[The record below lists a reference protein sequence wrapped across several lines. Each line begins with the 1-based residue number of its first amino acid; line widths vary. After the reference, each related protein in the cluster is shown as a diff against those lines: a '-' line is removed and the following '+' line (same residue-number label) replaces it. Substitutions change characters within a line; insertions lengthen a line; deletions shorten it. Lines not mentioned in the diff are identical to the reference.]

1 MFHYLE
7 RVSHLEDYVWNSTR
21 RLVLIVRYVGGKG
34 GKEGGKEG
42 GKRRQRRLLIG
53 GGGGKSSN
61 SIGQ

>member
-7 RVSHLEDYVWNSTR
+7 RVSYLEDYVWNSLA

-42 GKRRQRRLLIG
+42 GKRRLLIG